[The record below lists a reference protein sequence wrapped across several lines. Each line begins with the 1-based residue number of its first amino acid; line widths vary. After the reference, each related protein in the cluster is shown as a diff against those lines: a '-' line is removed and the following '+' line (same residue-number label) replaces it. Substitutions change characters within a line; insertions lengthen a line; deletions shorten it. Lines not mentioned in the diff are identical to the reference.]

1 VQRKK
6 TTPRYI
12 LYTGVFH
19 EKIATNFKKQ
29 QKATRF
35 LIFQSN
41 IKNQENTK
49 KSMHVKKNERDMI
62 LKKNKSDIKLI
73 IINIKKHRKRINPF
87 ENPLSCKKIEK

>member
-1 VQRKK
+1 
-6 TTPRYI
+6 

-49 KSMHVKKNERDMI
+49 KSI
-62 LKKNKSDIKLI
+62 A
-73 IINIKKHRKRINPF
+73 
-87 ENPLSCKKIEK
+87 CKKK